1 MRIAIN
7 FVILFLSEMTP
18 SVFAANSK
26 PHGKCESVTMDPN
39 IFCTTALCISIS
51 ILLAFITAG
60 VFLHRSDLRGK
71 RAERK
76 YNLFLTPFRLSIFG
90 FFLAAVVM
98 FFPIYYASYLGAEG
112 GALRVAESVLLSI
125 HNTLRLFVLDGEFDI
140 VYGTLIGIATLAEPV
155 RVIYTVY
162 ASLLYIVA
170 PALTAGVVLFFF
182 KEASA
187 LFRYNLHFRS
197 DIYII
202 SELNDQS
209 IALAE
214 DIITNN
220 PRKERRV
227 VVFAD
232 VYDKYEED
240 VYELTARARKL
251 GAICMRNDLNEI
263 SLKPHSGKI
272 RRKFYLVGLN
282 EDANIKQA
290 IRLIERCRKV
300 KKLNTPST
308 QIYVAA
314 NSTESEALLNSVD
327 FGDIK
332 VRRLNEN
339 RNLMLRTLL
348 DCPIFEKAVEVNGQK
363 EISIVIVGL
372 GAYGVEMLKA
382 LCWCGQLPGYV
393 VRIHAFDKEPDCE
406 AKVRSTAPEL
416 LKYNR
421 VVKAGEPYYDL
432 NFHGGIDVNSYE
444 FLEKLS
450 GIERVTGAFVTLGN
464 DELNIETA
472 MRMRMQ
478 FGRDNIAAGKTIPPV
493 WAVVYSTTKTQA
505 AKKSG
510 LKSIQGEDLG
520 VGFLG
525 DAASRYTLKSLEC
538 EELETLGLKSHKH
551 WIKRDKDGNPD
562 PVEEKA
568 AEDKYN
574 KYEYYRRASI
584 AEVIYLIFRT
594 RLIKDLDDDTLMTYE
609 HCRWSAFMRTEGYIY
624 MAERNDIAKTH
635 PSLIPYDDLSEKEK
649 AKDGIETGHDDQR
662 DAEAYAKKS

>member
-1 MRIAIN
+1 MTIFVTKSESYSNYESENVDIN
-7 FVILFLSEMTP
+7 VLC
-18 SVFAANSK
+18 A
-26 PHGKCESVTMDPN
+26 
-39 IFCTTALCISIS
+39 TALCISIS
-51 ILLAFITAG
+51 ILVAFIVTG
-60 VFLHRSDLRGK
+60 VLLHKFDLRGK
-71 RAERK
+71 RAKRK
-76 YNLFLTPFRLSIFG
+76 YNLFRTPFRLAILG
-90 FFLAAVVM
+90 FFVAAVAM
-98 FFPIYYASYLGAEG
+98 FYPIYYAAYLGTESES
-112 GALRVAESVLLSI
+112 LRVVESVLLSI
-125 HNTLRLFVLDGEFDI
+125 HNTLRLFVLDGEFDV
-140 VYGTLIGIATLAEPV
+140 VYGMLIGSATLSRSV

-162 ASLLYIVA
+162 ASLIYIVA
-170 PALTAGVVLFFF
+170 PMLAAGVVLSFF

-187 LFRYNLHFRS
+187 IFRYTLHFRS
-197 DIYII
+197 DVYII
-202 SELNDQS
+202 SELNEQS

-220 PRKERRV
+220 PNKERRV

-232 VYDKYEED
+232 VYDKYEEE
-240 VYELTARARKL
+240 VYELTARAKKL

-263 SLKPHSGKI
+263 GLKPHSRKI
-272 RRKFYLVGLN
+272 HRKFYLIGVN
-282 EDANIKQA
+282 EDVNIKQA

-300 KKLNTPST
+300 EKLNSPTT

-327 FGDIK
+327 FGEIK

-339 RNLMLRTLL
+339 RNLMLSTLL
-348 DCPIFEKAVEVNGQK
+348 DCPIFENAVEVKGQK

-372 GAYGVEMLKA
+372 GAYGFEMLKA

-393 VRIHAFDKEPDCE
+393 VRIHAFDKEPNCE
-406 AKVRSTAPEL
+406 AKVRSIAPEL

-421 VVKAGEPYYDL
+421 MVMVGEPYYDL
-432 NFHGGIDVNSYE
+432 DFHGGIDVNSYE
-444 FLEKLS
+444 FLTELS
-450 GIERVTGAFVTLGN
+450 SIERVTGAFVTLGN

-472 MRMRMQ
+472 MKMRMQ
-478 FGRDNIAAGKTIPPV
+478 FGRDNIAAGKAIPPI

-505 AKKSG
+505 AKQSG
-510 LKSIQGEDLG
+510 LKSIQGEDIG

-538 EELETLGLKSHKH
+538 EDLEALGLKSHKH

-562 PVEEKA
+562 PEENKA

-594 RLIKDLDDDTLMTYE
+594 RLIKDCDADTLMIYE
-609 HCRWSAFMRTEGYIY
+609 HRRWSAFMRSEGYVY
-624 MAERNDIAKTH
+624 MPERSDIAKTH
-635 PSLIPYDDLSEKEK
+635 PSLIPYADLSEKEK
-649 AKDGIETGHDDQR
+649 AKDGIETEHDDQKNTQV
-662 DAEAYAKKS
+662 YAKK

>member
-1 MRIAIN
+1 
-7 FVILFLSEMTP
+7 MTP
-18 SVFAANSK
+18 NV
-26 PHGKCESVTMDPN
+26 
-39 IFCTTALCISIS
+39 FCTTALCISIA
-51 ILLAFITAG
+51 ILVTFIVAG
-60 VFLHRSDLRGK
+60 VFLHKSDLRGK

-76 YNLFLTPFRLSIFG
+76 YNLFLTPFRIAVFG

-98 FFPIYYASYLGAEG
+98 FYPVYYTAYLGTEG
-112 GALRVAESVLLSI
+112 ESLRTIESVLLSV
-125 HNTLRLFVLDGEFDI
+125 HNTLRLFVLDGEFDV
-140 VYGTLIGIATLAEPV
+140 VYGMLSGNAALSESV
-155 RVIYTVY
+155 RVIYTIY

-170 PALTAGVVLFFF
+170 PTLTAGIVLFFF

-187 LFRYNLHFRS
+187 LFRYALHFRS
-197 DIYII
+197 DVYII

-220 PRKERRV
+220 PRKERRIA
-227 VVFAD
+227 VFAD
-232 VYDKYEED
+232 VYDKYEEE
-240 VYELTARARKL
+240 VYELTARAKKL

-272 RRKFYLVGLN
+272 YRKFYLVGLN
-282 EDANIKQA
+282 EDVNIKQA
-290 IRLIERCRKV
+290 IRLIERCRAI

-314 NSTESEALLNSVD
+314 NSTESEALLNSVE

-339 RNLMLRTLL
+339 RNLMLSTLL
-348 DCPIFEKAVEVNGQK
+348 DCPIFEKAVEVGEQK

-393 VRIHAFDKEPDCE
+393 VRIHAFDRELNCE
-406 AKVRSTAPEL
+406 AKIKSVAPEL

-421 VVKAGEPYYDL
+421 MVMEGEPYYDL

-444 FLEKLS
+444 FLTELS
-450 GIERVTGAFVTLGN
+450 EIERVTGAFVTLGN

-472 MRMRMQ
+472 MKMRMQ
-478 FGRDNIAAGKTIPPV
+478 FGRDHIAAKKVIPPI

-505 AKKSG
+505 AKASG
-510 LKSIQGEDLG
+510 LKSIQGEDIG
-520 VGFLG
+520 IRFLG
-525 DAASRYTLKSLEC
+525 DAASRYTLKALEC
-538 EELETLGLKSHKH
+538 EELETMGLKSHKH
-551 WIKRDKDGNPD
+551 WVKHDMDGNPD

-594 RLIKDLDDDTLMTYE
+594 RLVKDCDADTLMIYE
-609 HCRWSAFMRTEGYIY
+609 HRRWSAFMRSEGYVY
-624 MAERNDIAKTH
+624 LPERSDIAKTH

-649 AKDGIETGHDDQR
+649 AKDGIETERDDR
-662 DAEAYAKKS
+662 RNAEVYSKK